1 MKKIAAGL
9 IALPALLPTSVSAA
23 TITPVLGCEGGRD
36 KSCYSIWIIG
46 VIQSD
51 DHMKFNQ
58 VIESNKITKAVVVLN
73 SPGGNVTAGLAIG
86 RTIKEKG
93 FTTGL
98 ENKGLCTSVCGAIWL
113 AGSKRFVMAGSRIGF
128 HAAYYKDQQG
138 RMVETGMG
146 NALVGAYY
154 AHLGLS
160 DEAIVHL
167 TKSGPDA
174 MTWLKADDAKKLGIT
189 AEIIDPNKKPIWD
202 KFKDGMPAEP
212 PSTPQLDLNNIEDA
226 KRVQQRL
233 IDLGFLFGSADG
245 IWGPLSR
252 GALEDF
258 RATQEIGPGDT
269 WDETTQQLLFGDSA
283 VRAPSTAPQSF
294 VGLGS

>member
-9 IALPALLPTSVSAA
+9 IALLALLPTSVSAA

-36 KSCYSIWIIG
+36 KTCYGIWIIG
-46 VIQSD
+46 VIQPGD
-51 DHMKFNQ
+51 DMKFNQ
-58 VIESNKITKAVVVLN
+58 VIETNKIIKAVVVLI
-73 SPGGNVTAGLAIG
+73 SPGGNVLAGLAIG

-93 FTTGL
+93 FTTSL
-98 ENKGLCTSVCGAIWL
+98 IKDGLCTSVCGAIWL
-113 AGSKRFVMAGSRIGF
+113 AGSKRFVTAGSRIGF

-160 DEAIVHL
+160 DEAIVYL
-167 TKSGPDA
+167 TKSGPYA

-202 KFKDGMPAEP
+202 VEGNPYKPAKTITFKDGIPVPVGVEAEL

-226 KRVQQRL
+226 KRVQRRL
-233 IDLGFLFGSADG
+233 IDLGFS
-245 IWGPLSR
+245 IRISR
-252 GALEDF
+252 WNLGFHCLE
-258 RATQEIGPGDT
+258 QH
-269 WDETTQQLLFGDSA
+269 
-283 VRAPSTAPQSF
+283 
-294 VGLGS
+294 